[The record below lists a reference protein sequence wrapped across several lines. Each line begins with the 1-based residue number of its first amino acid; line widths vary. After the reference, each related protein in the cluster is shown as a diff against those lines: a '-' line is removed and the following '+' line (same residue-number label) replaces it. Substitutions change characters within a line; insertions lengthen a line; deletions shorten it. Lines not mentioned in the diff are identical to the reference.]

1 MVSRDTVDIVILG
14 ASFAGLSI
22 AHDLLNNVF
31 PYLQTFDGAPN
42 YRVVFVAPPSHLYW
56 NIAAPRALVSAE
68 LVPFEKMFSPIMK
81 SFEHYSPDEFVFTQG
96 TAGLVDTA
104 LRQVTTTLTN
114 RANVDHRESII
125 SKTTEKTFPK
135 SKGSTV
141 RTLKYHVLMFATES
155 SADSPLLSLHGPH
168 EKTQAALGGFHKRLR
183 NANSVVVVGGGASGV
198 ETAGQLAVYFNDTP
212 PKSLLARLRIRKAP
226 DPLACDPPPKP
237 KTITLISGHEWL
249 FPNLAPTYGK
259 KVKKK
264 LRRTQRI
271 RCSCLAR
278 REVVWESC
286 SILRCPARWC
296 I

>member
-1 MVSRDTVDIVILG
+1 MYSCSHKGRLDWLIL
-14 ASFAGLSI
+14 
-22 AHDLLNNVF
+22 
-31 PYLQTFDGAPN
+31 Q
-42 YRVVFVAPPSHLYW
+42 
-56 NIAAPRALVSAE
+56 
-68 LVPFEKMFSPIMK
+68 
-81 SFEHYSPDEFVFTQG
+81 
-96 TAGLVDTA
+96 
-104 LRQVTTTLTN
+104 RQIIITLTN

-125 SKTTEKTFPK
+125 STTTEKTFPK

-141 RTLKYHVLMFATES
+141 RTLKYHALIFAMGS
-155 SADSPLLSLHGPH
+155 SSDSPLLSLYGPH
-168 EKTQAALGGFHKRLR
+168 EKTQAALDGFHKRLR
-183 NANSVVVVGGGASGV
+183 NANSVVVGGGGASGV

-226 DPLACDPPPKP
+226 DPLACDPPRKP

-259 KVKKK
+259 KVEKK